1 METQTQTAIEVLNSL
16 VIINNDR
23 IAGYETASSE
33 TDEQDLKTMFAQFIT
48 TSKKNKKELV
58 VEVTKLGGEIAEGTL
73 LSGKFYRAWM
83 EVKVALSSKDR
94 KAILDSCEFGEDVA
108 VDAYT
113 EALADNMDDITAEQ
127 QTMLIDQ
134 QLLIKADHDKVK
146 ALRDALL

>member
-33 TDEQDLKTMFAQFIT
+33 TDEQDLKSLFAHFIT
-48 TSKKNKKELV
+48 TSQKNKQELV

-127 QTMLIDQ
+127 KTMLNDQ

>member
-127 QTMLIDQ
+127 KTMLNDQ

>member
-33 TDEQDLKTMFAQFIT
+33 TDEQDLKTMFAQFIN
-48 TSKKNKKELV
+48 TSKKNKQELG

-127 QTMLIDQ
+127 KTILNDQ